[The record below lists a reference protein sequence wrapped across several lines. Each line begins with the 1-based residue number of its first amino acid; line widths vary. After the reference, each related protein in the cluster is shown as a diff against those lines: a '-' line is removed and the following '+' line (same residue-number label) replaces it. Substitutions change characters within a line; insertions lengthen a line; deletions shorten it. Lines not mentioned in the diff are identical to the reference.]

1 MNAQLGGEPV
11 SITTLLQVALAA
23 MMAWGW
29 FDLTD
34 ERVGLIMGVVA
45 AAVGVYRAWV
55 TRDSIMSVSLG
66 LIGALVALGAG
77 YGYNLSENTM
87 ALITAA
93 AAVGI
98 GFIQRQWTYPTA
110 SATFSNAPQP
120 RYGAEPALPV
130 GDNPPIT

>member
-11 SITTLLQVALAA
+11 SITTLLQVFLAA
-23 MMAWGW
+23 MVAWGW

-34 ERVGLIMGVVA
+34 ERAALVMAVAA

-55 TRDSIMSVSLG
+55 TRDSILSVTLG
-66 LIGALVALGAG
+66 LVGAVIALGAG
-77 YGYNLSENTM
+77 YGYALSENTV

-93 AAVGI
+93 VSVLI
-98 GFIQRQWTYPTA
+98 GFVQRQWTYPTA

-120 RYGAEPALPV
+120 RYGTESPLPV

>member
-34 ERVGLIMGVVA
+34 ERVGLIMAVVA

-77 YGYNLSENTM
+77 YGYELSENTM
-87 ALITAA
+87 ALVTAA
-93 AAVGI
+93 AAVAI
-98 GFIQRQWTYPTA
+98 GFIQRQWTYPIENPTFATA
-110 SATFSNAPQP
+110 AAAGP
-120 RYGAEPALPV
+120 RYGTVPV
-130 GDNPPIT
+130 GGEVR